1 MRGTLV
7 AVLLTALAWGC
18 LPWSGITR
26 AQADSCGQLSWSVG
40 HEIDLFAD
48 GFLPT
53 VESALSLPKEGV
65 FALLLKPAS
74 DVVYPV
80 TPERGRDGS
89 YGGFVTLE
97 RIPAGRYQIILSEE
111 AWVDAVQEG
120 ARLPV
125 LAFSRSSECPGVRQS
140 VQFDV
145 AGEPLI
151 LQIGGVNVPRV
162 NIAVIRIWPWPVR

>member
-7 AVLLTALAWGC
+7 AGLLTALAWSG
-18 LPWSGITR
+18 LPYNGVAR
-26 AQADSCGQLSWSVG
+26 AQEDVCGQFSWSVG
-40 HEIDLFAD
+40 REIDLFAD
-48 GFLPT
+48 GFLPA

-65 FALLLKPAS
+65 FALLLKSAS

-89 YGGFVTLE
+89 YGGVVTLE
-97 RIPAGRYQIILSEE
+97 RIPAGRYRIILSEE

-120 ARLPV
+120 VRLSIR
-125 LAFSRSSECPGVRQS
+125 AFSRSKECPGVRQS

-145 AGEPLI
+145 AGEPLT
-151 LQIGGVNVPRV
+151 LQVSGASVHRL
-162 NIAVIRIWPWPVR
+162 NIAVIRVWPWSMR